1 MWDNPRLLNA
11 TANALIGVA
20 ALIFAYAALQLLL
33 RSPLFP
39 LKEIVVRGELAHAD
53 REEIAGAL
61 EGIGGNFFAAD
72 LAAVRG
78 RLEQVG
84 WVRRVD
90 ARRVWPD
97 RIEVRLEEHV
107 AFARWGQVEGDLQS
121 RGLVNTFGEPF
132 AAEMGADEQRA
143 LPLFAGP
150 VGTEGEI
157 ARRYRR
163 FSELLAPL
171 GERPERVVLTPRH
184 AWQLRLATGLQV
196 ELGRDGPEPVEQRLE
211 RFVGAFPALLA
222 QLGRTRY
229 ERVDLRYANGF
240 AVRVPEL
247 ARERAPV
254 RAAPGKKHRGRA

>member
-11 TANALIGVA
+11 TANALIGIA
-20 ALIFAYAALQLLL
+20 SLLFAYTGLQLLL

-39 LKEIVVRGELAHAD
+39 LQEIVVRSELKHAN

-61 EGIGGNFFAAD
+61 EGIGGNFFAVD

-107 AFARWGQVEGDLQS
+107 AFARWGDSGF
-121 RGLVNTFGEPF
+121 VNTFGEPF
-132 AAEMGADEQRA
+132 AGEMDAVELHA

-150 VGTEGEI
+150 VGTEGEL

-171 GERPERVVLTPRH
+171 GEKPERVVLTPRH
-184 AWQLRLATGLQV
+184 AWQLRLGTGLQL

-211 RFVGAFPALLA
+211 RFVVAFPASLG

-229 ERVDLRYANGF
+229 ERVDLRYPNGF
-240 AVRVPEL
+240 ALRVT
-247 ARERAPV
+247 
-254 RAAPGKKHRGRA
+254 GWKG